1 MRFRTLESRIVT
13 LFLVLILVV
22 QLAGFFVIRHG
33 IDSNEQ
39 ASIRDQLTL
48 GIPLFKHLLDQKAT
62 EKLDSARVLAKDT
75 AFKSAIA
82 TLAKGNEGNKESAE
96 DKETIESLLS
106 NSGDRIKASLTLLV
120 STDRQITASTAKQP
134 PGNLEHSILQ
144 LIDKADQ
151 SPSGNEGEIGLC
163 IFNNQPYQLVVVPI
177 KYPITVGWVAMAFPL
192 DKRIAQEML
201 ELSSL
206 DVTFLVSGKDGAW
219 IADASTL
226 SDADAKSVA
235 AQLQGVSG
243 GTSVRRA
250 LRVADSDYSA
260 QILPLAAEPGQS
272 AAVVLQ
278 RSIDAAIEP
287 YLQLQRNMMKITG
300 VLIFAAI
307 VTSFFAA
314 KRIASPL
321 RDLTETAKRLG
332 DGNYEGQIEIKR
344 EDEIGKLSKA
354 FESMRDGIAKRE
366 LEIRRLAYWDTL
378 TNLPNRAQFALLL
391 DDAIRISSERGSACY
406 ILMMDLDRFKN
417 VNDVLGHGFGD
428 ALLRQV
434 ADRLTETVGATF
446 QVARLGGDEFAVLM
460 PFIDL
465 PEARAVATRIL
476 KSLETP
482 ISLEEQT
489 VDLGAGIGIAGFPS
503 HGADAES
510 LLSRAE
516 VAMYA
521 AKMSG
526 NEAVL
531 YDPVLDKTSQES
543 LSLLSDLRRAL
554 DRDEFKL
561 FVQPKLSLGTGEF
574 IGLEALVRW
583 QHPEKGMIYPDHF
596 IPFSEKTGF
605 IRVLTLWMLERSAML
620 CRDLNAS
627 GVKAKIS
634 VNLSARDLLDQ
645 NLPNKFAEVLKRHEV
660 EAKSFCLEITESS
673 IMDDPLRAQVTLDGL
688 HAMGVD
694 LSIDD
699 FGTGYSSL
707 AYLKRLPV
715 DELKIDKSFVMNM
728 ERDVDDAKIV
738 RSTIDLGHNMGL
750 RVVAEGIESE
760 AVWQIL
766 AKMGCDQ
773 GQGYFMSRPIAASQ
787 LIAWI
792 DQWVPPR
799 HHTELKKSLV

>member
-1 MRFRTLESRIVT
+1 MRLRFRTLESRIVT
-13 LFLVLILVV
+13 LFLVLILLV
-22 QLAGFFVIRHG
+22 QLAGFFVIRQG
-33 IDSNEQ
+33 IANNAL
-39 ASIRDQLTL
+39 ASIRDQLSL

-62 EKLDSARVLAKDT
+62 EKLGSARVLAKDFGFLQAVGT
-75 AFKSAIA
+75 
-82 TLAKGNEGNKESAE
+82 N
-96 DKETIESLLS
+96 DKETIESVLT
-106 NSGDRIKASLTLLV
+106 NSRDRIKASLALMV
-120 STDRQITASTAKQP
+120 GTDHQIVASTAKQS
-134 PGNLEHSILQ
+134 PGNLEHSILR
-144 LIDKADQ
+144 LIDKAER
-151 SPSGNEGEIGLC
+151 SPKGDEGEIGLS
-163 IFNNQPYQLVVVPI
+163 IFANQPYQVLVVPVKAPI
-177 KYPITVGWVAMAFPL
+177 ILGWVAMAFPL
-192 DKRIAQEML
+192 DRQIAQEMH

-206 DVTFLVSGKDGAW
+206 DVTFLVSRKNGDW
-219 IADASTL
+219 IADGSTL
-226 SDADAKSVA
+226 SDDDAMTVA
-235 AQLQGVSG
+235 AQLHGVSDD
-243 GTSVRRA
+243 TSMQRM
-250 LRVADSDYSA
+250 LRVADSDYSIR
-260 QILPLAAEPGQS
+260 ILPLTTEPEQS

-278 RSIDAAIEP
+278 RSIDAAKAP
-287 YLQLQRNMMKITG
+287 YLKLQMTMLEITG
-300 VLIFAAI
+300 LLILMSI

-332 DGNYEGQIEIKR
+332 DGQYEGQIVIKR
-344 EDEIGKLSKA
+344 DDEIGKLSEA

-378 TNLPNRAQFALLL
+378 TDLPNRAQFALLL
-391 DDAIRISSERGSACY
+391 DDAIKEARKQNNACY

-417 VNDVLGHGFGD
+417 VNDVLGHSFGD
-428 ALLRQV
+428 ALLQQV
-434 ADRLTETVGATF
+434 ANRLTKIVGTSY

-460 PFIDL
+460 PLVDL
-465 PEARAVATRIL
+465 AEAKAVASRIL

-482 ISLEEQT
+482 IALEDQT

-503 HGADAES
+503 HGMDAES

-543 LSLLSDLRRAL
+543 LSLLSELRRAL
-554 DRDEFKL
+554 DRDEFRL
-561 FVQPKLSLGTGEF
+561 FVQPKLLLATGAMV
-574 IGLEALVRW
+574 GVEALVRW
-583 QHPEKGMIYPDHF
+583 QHPERGMIYPDHF

-605 IRVLTLWMLERSAML
+605 IRVLTRWMLEQSAML
-620 CRDLNAS
+620 CRDLQAS
-627 GVKAKIS
+627 GIRAKIS

-645 NLPNKFAEVLKRHEV
+645 NLPQKFGDVLKRYEV
-660 EAKSFCLEITESS
+660 DAGSFCLEITESS
-673 IMDDPLRAQVTLDGL
+673 IMDDPLRAQVTLAGL

-728 ERDVDDAKIV
+728 ERDIDDAKIV

-766 AKMGCDQ
+766 ARMGCDQ
-773 GQGYFMSRPIAASQ
+773 GQGYFMSRPIAADQ
-787 LIAWI
+787 LIPWI
-792 DQWVPPR
+792 ANWVPPGHSSEFQKNLASPR
-799 HHTELKKSLV
+799 AAS